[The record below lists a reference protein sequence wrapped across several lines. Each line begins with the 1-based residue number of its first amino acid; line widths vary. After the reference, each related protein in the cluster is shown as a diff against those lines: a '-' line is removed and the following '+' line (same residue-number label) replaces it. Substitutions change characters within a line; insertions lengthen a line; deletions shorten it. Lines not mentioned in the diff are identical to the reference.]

1 MQSDWKKKI
10 LKINTYPDGAL
21 RRNIPGPIL
30 TFLDGFVPNSSTDRS
45 VNFVGIV
52 SVEHE
57 MAVFL
62 PKGMRPFE
70 NQSDARQLYHCI
82 SEYERS
88 VNLGWNSRSENKVAI
103 PLGIKVLEDYI
114 LNGIYSIREK
124 KYLRN
129 QTGKIVWPKTIR
141 HVRPYITKS
150 NIPIY
155 DPPISFRQKSS
166 SDLILQI
173 HSAIVRE
180 SDEQLG
186 WLISRHESRIAPD
199 LVKAK
204 LPLSI
209 SKSIKVLRNE
219 LSRQYE
225 DMKVFQ
231 LKLMLEYLDQ
241 KAKFGGKSDW
251 RLGTTNFQVL
261 WENICSNVFGDQKSI
276 FPIPAIPAYQI
287 SGNIIPRPENAQ
299 RPDIIVSENNK
310 LAVVD
315 AKYYDFRKSRP
326 AWSDMVKQFF
336 YAKSYQIK
344 YSDFSINNFFAVPD
358 ISDSSTEKVVVVDQQ
373 NASLNETFS
382 PISIIYLDVNKV
394 INLFISRKKSEE
406 IRSMV
411 L

>member
-1 MQSDWKKKI
+1 M
-10 LKINTYPDGAL
+10 
-21 RRNIPGPIL
+21 
-30 TFLDGFVPNSSTDRS
+30 
-45 VNFVGIV
+45 
-52 SVEHE
+52 
-57 MAVFL
+57 
-62 PKGMRPFE
+62 
-70 NQSDARQLYHCI
+70 
-82 SEYERS
+82 
-88 VNLGWNSRSENKVAI
+88 
-103 PLGIKVLEDYI
+103 
-114 LNGIYSIREK
+114 
-124 KYLRN
+124 
-129 QTGKIVWPKTIR
+129 
-141 HVRPYITKS
+141 
-150 NIPIY
+150 
-155 DPPISFRQKSS
+155 
-166 SDLILQI
+166 
-173 HSAIVRE
+173 RE

-186 WLISRHESRIAPD
+186 WLLSRNGSRIAPD

-225 DMKVFQ
+225 DMKIFQ
-231 LKLMLEYLDQ
+231 LKLMIDYLEQ

-326 AWSDMVKQFF
+326 AWGDMVKQFF

-358 ISDSSTEKVVVVDQQ
+358 VSDSSTEKVVVVDQQ

-406 IRSMV
+406 FRSMV